1 METFSISNENCCTLS
16 ADDLGTE
23 MSDIIRMIFQRVLA
37 NTVSMVDMQN
47 LLILP
52 DNFIILKNFDP
63 LWKFNTATNNY
74 KKLVNVLSLI
84 K

>member
-1 METFSISNENCCTLS
+1 VIDKLSKVPVETFSISNENCCTLS

-63 LWKFNTATNNY
+63 L
-74 KKLVNVLSLI
+74 
-84 K
+84 